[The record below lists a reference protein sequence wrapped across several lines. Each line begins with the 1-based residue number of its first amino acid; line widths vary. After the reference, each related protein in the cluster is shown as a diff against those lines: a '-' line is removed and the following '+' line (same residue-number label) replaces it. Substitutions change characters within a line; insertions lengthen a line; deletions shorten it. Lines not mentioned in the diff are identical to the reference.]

1 MEVVILGIITGFSA
15 AVSQS
20 LSYLFS
26 KRFISNS
33 GNAYQLLAVSHI
45 IMGIFAALLLGI
57 LLLFKPMPPLMSF
70 GKALV
75 LCNAFYLFAQCAFFL
90 ALKSS
95 DASRL
100 APLLGLKILFLAG
113 IGIVFLN
120 NSFSGLQWCGILLCL
135 GGAVMSNWSGGSI
148 PLKSVMLILT
158 ACCSYSFSDT
168 YIKILI
174 NCLGYESVFF
184 GALMAGALCY
194 SFAGLCAVPMLFIV
208 PGTALRQFKPA
219 MPYSICWFAAMLLLF
234 SCFGLIGPV
243 FGNII
248 QSSRGIISVIIGAI
262 VAMYGFST
270 IETRIAAGVLVR
282 RIIAAVLIS
291 AAVILFILGGKH

>member
-1 MEVVILGIITGFSA
+1 MEIVLGLITGFGA
-15 AVSQS
+15 ALSQS

-26 KRFISNS
+26 KRFISTS

-45 IMGIFAALLLGI
+45 IMGAFAALLLCI
-57 LLLFKPMPPLMSF
+57 LLLYKPLPPLMSF
-70 GKALV
+70 GKALI

-90 ALKSS
+90 ALKRS

-113 IGIVFLN
+113 ISIVFLN
-120 NSFSGLQWCGILLCL
+120 NSFSGLQWCGVLLCL

-148 PLKSVMLILT
+148 PLKSAALILT

-174 NCLGYESVFF
+174 NCLGYESIFF

-208 PGTALRQFKPA
+208 PGTALRQLKPA

-248 QSSRGIISVIIGAI
+248 QSSRGIISVIIGAV
-262 VAMYGFST
+262 VAMHGFST
-270 IETRIAAGVLVR
+270 IETQIPAGVLSR